1 MKTYDSSK
9 IRNVVLAGHS
19 SKGKSTVAEA
29 MLYHAGATDRFGKIA
44 DGNTV
49 MDSEAEEKKRKCSVS
64 VAVAPVEWKDV
75 KINLIDT
82 PGLFDFAQGMNEGM
96 RVADTALIVMSAKSG
111 LSVGAEK
118 AFKIAGKRGMAR
130 VFVTTK
136 MDGEH
141 ADFNKTFNGLVSA
154 YGSSVCPVI
163 VPIKTGGKVAG
174 YYNFVT
180 SQAFSY
186 NGGKAQEI
194 ATMSHDDEARFDAL
208 KAVFAEAVA
217 GADEELMEKYFEGEE
232 FTYDEKVKGLREGV
246 KDGTLFPIVACAGIT
261 LEAVD
266 MLLDFVA
273 DILPAPKSEYGTDE
287 KGEPVEV
294 ACDPDGALCAICF
307 KTIADP
313 FIGKLS
319 FFKTVR
325 GKISNDVAVYNTRK
339 GASEKMG
346 KIVTVRGGKQEDSI
360 MIPAGDIGAVTKMA
374 GVATGDTI
382 CSPNQKV
389 VLNAVASTLPCYS
402 MAVEAKKKGEE
413 EKIAAGILKLCEEDP
428 SLTLATN
435 KETKQQILS
444 GQGEQHL
451 EVVMSKLSGK
461 FGVDAV
467 ISVPEVAY
475 REAITRSVKAQGRY
489 KKQSGG
495 HGQFG
500 DVFIEFEPCDC
511 DGLEFCERV
520 VGGAVPK
527 NYFPAVEKGL
537 LDCIQKG
544 MLAGFPMV
552 GLRATLYDGSY
563 HPVDSSE
570 MSFKLAATMAYKKG
584 ISEAG
589 PVILEPIGTLK
600 AYVNEETMGD
610 IIGDINKRRGRVLGM
625 NSVDDGMQEVVAEV
639 PSAEMTSFP
648 TAIRQI
654 TQGRGSFEF
663 EFVRYEKAPDHISQK
678 IIDKYGK
685 EITE

>member
-1 MKTYDSSK
+1 MKAYDSSK

-19 SKGKSTVAEA
+19 SKGKSTLAEA
-29 MLYHAGATDRFGKIA
+29 MLYQSGATDRLGKIA
-44 DGNTV
+44 DGNSV
-49 MDSEAEEKKRKCSVS
+49 MDSEAEEKRRKCSVS
-64 VAVAPVEWKDV
+64 VATAPVEWKDV

-96 RVADTALIVMSAKSG
+96 RVGDTALIVMSAKSG
-111 LSVGAEK
+111 LGVGAEK

-130 VFVTTK
+130 VFVATK

-141 ADFNKTFNGLVSA
+141 ADFNKTFNGIVNS

-163 VPIKTGGKVAG
+163 VPIRTGGKVAG
-174 YYNFVT
+174 YYNLIT
-180 SQAFSY
+180 SKAFSY
-186 NGGKAQEI
+186 SGGKAQEI
-194 ATMSHDDEARFDAL
+194 VTLTHDDEARFEAL

-232 FTYDEKVKGLREGV
+232 FTYDEKVKGLKEGV
-246 KDGTLFPIVACAGIT
+246 KDGTLFPVIACAGLT
-261 LEAVD
+261 LEAID
-266 MLLDFVA
+266 MILDFIS

-287 KGEPVEV
+287 NGEPVEV
-294 ACDPDGALCAICF
+294 SCDANGPLCAICF

-325 GKISNDVAVYNTRK
+325 GKIANDSLAFNTRT

-346 KIVTVRGGKQEDSI
+346 KIVTVRGGKQEDST
-360 MIPAGDIGAVTKMA
+360 MISAGDIGAVTKMA

-382 CSPNQKV
+382 CAPNQKV
-389 VLNAVASTLPCYS
+389 TLNAVSPTPPCYS

-428 SLTLATN
+428 SLTFETD

-461 FGVDAV
+461 FGVEAV
-467 ISVPEVAY
+467 LSVPEVAY
-475 REAITRSVKAQGRY
+475 REAITKSVKTQGRY

-495 HGQFG
+495 HGQYG

-511 DGLEFCERV
+511 DGLEFREKV
-520 VGGAVPK
+520 VGGAVPR

-584 ISEAG
+584 ILEAS

-600 AYVNEETMGD
+600 AYINEETMGD

-625 NSVDDGMQEVVAEV
+625 NSADDGMQEVVAEV

-654 TQGRGSFEF
+654 TQGRGSFGF

-678 IIDKYGK
+678 IIEKYQK
-685 EITE
+685 ETAE